1 MGPVPINFKI
11 NAFTL
16 LKSYFNLTIFENHFI
31 LSFITSILDNFSN
44 QVGLHNRILTCV
56 LINFKINALTYYIHT
71 FIETS
76 LKIILLLQTAIFNT
90 SILNNFDNQ
99 VGLHN
104 RILTCVLIIF
114 KTNAFTYNIYTFIKH
129 I

>member
-56 LINFKINALTYYIHT
+56 LI
-71 FIETS
+71 
-76 LKIILLLQTAIFNT
+76 
-90 SILNNFDNQ
+90 
-99 VGLHN
+99 
-104 RILTCVLIIF
+104 IF